1 MTERQDIPIVMP
13 ERKAS
18 GVERG
23 AEALDKIIAEGGRK
37 KPRKKHLQAVP
48 AGGGGAFNAD
58 GRRVI
63 RHDPGKLPEV
73 LDQLGAAL
81 AEYAGNLYVYAGRL
95 VRVYSVPEAQSG
107 SVHRPRGAL
116 ILHPIDAAHLVE
128 LAGRAALHERF
139 DARADRYKPC
149 DCPKRVAEAYLA
161 RGHWPEIPT
170 LTGFTEAP
178 TITLDG
184 KLLDQ
189 PGFNDGLFLAFD
201 KIAGYAPPPAKPS
214 MTDAEQAVTILLDLI
229 REFPLIDY
237 EDRAAVLAGII
248 TGLVR
253 RSLPAAPM
261 MAITAPTPGTGKT
274 LLGETFS
281 IIGSGR
287 RASVLSL
294 GQDDSEMEKRLTG
307 MYLAGDLFIFI
318 DNIVVAIGKSDV
330 LNQSVSQPFLR
341 VRPLGGSGMVS
352 VPTHALLVATGNNLA
367 IVGDLKRRV
376 VMVRMDAGTERPE
389 QRTFQRDHLADVFAR
404 RGELIRAALTIPLAY
419 LAAGAPAIEG
429 LHPLGGFEAWDR
441 LVRRPLAWLGLP
453 DPLKASESL
462 REQDPDLEA
471 MRLLFASWREAF
483 GDKAVTVAEV
493 VAAGMATAL
502 MSSDRTH
509 PELYDGLQLVCS
521 EKPNTR
527 RLGYWLRA
535 HRDRIV
541 DGMQLRQADR
551 DEHAKVVR
559 WRVAVCG

>member
-1 MTERQDIPIVMP
+1 M
-13 ERKAS
+13 AGS

-23 AEALDKIIAEGGRK
+23 AEALDKLITEGGRK
-37 KPRKKHLQAVP
+37 KPRKKHLRAVP
-48 AGGGGAFNAD
+48 TGGGTYNAE

-63 RHDPGKLPEV
+63 QHDPGKLPDV

-95 VRVYSVPEAQSG
+95 VRVYSVPEAQNG

-116 ILHPIDAAHLVE
+116 ILHPVDAAHLVE
-128 LAGRAALHERF
+128 LAGRAAIHERF
-139 DARADRYKPC
+139 DARADKYKPC

-184 KLLDQ
+184 RLIDCS
-189 PGFNDGLFLAFD
+189 GYDAESGLFLAFD
-201 KIAGYAPPPAKPS
+201 KIAGYAPPPATPS
-214 MTDAEQAVTILLDLI
+214 MEDAEQSMSILLDLI

-253 RSLPAAPM
+253 RILPAAPM
-261 MAITAPTPGTGKT
+261 MAITAPTPGTGKS
-274 LLGETFS
+274 LLAETFS
-281 IIGSGR
+281 VIAIAR
-287 RASVLSL
+287 RASVMSL
-294 GQDDSEMEKRLTG
+294 GHDDAESEKRLGG
-307 MYLAGDLFIFI
+307 MFIAGDSQVHL
-318 DNIVVAIGKSDV
+318 DNVTVPIGKSAL
-330 LNQSVSQPFLR
+330 LNQAVSQPTLR
-341 VRPLGGSGMVS
+341 LRPLGSSGMVS
-352 VPTHALLVATGNNLA
+352 VPTHSLLVATGNNLA

-376 VMVRMDAGTERPE
+376 ALIRMDAGTERPE
-389 QRTFQRDHLADVFAR
+389 QRTFARDHLADVFAR

-441 LVRRPLAWLGLP
+441 MVRRPLVWLGLP
-453 DPLKASESL
+453 DPLKASEGL

-471 MRLLFASWREAF
+471 MRLLFSAWRQAF
-483 GDKAVTVAEV
+483 SDKPVTAAEV
-493 VAAGMATAL
+493 VAAGMATQL

-509 PELYDGLQLVCS
+509 PDLYEGLQLVCA

-541 DGMQLRQADR
+541 DGLQMKPARPDG
-551 DEHAKVVR
+551 HAKVAR
-559 WRVAVCG
+559 WQVMNCG

>member
-1 MTERQDIPIVMP
+1 MAD
-13 ERKAS
+13 S

-23 AEALDKIIAEGGRK
+23 AEALDKIIAEGGKK
-37 KPRKKHLQAVP
+37 KPRKKHLRSVP
-48 AGGGGAFNAD
+48 TGGGGAFNAD

-63 RHDPGKLPEV
+63 QHDPGKLPEV

-81 AEYAGNLYVYAGRL
+81 AEHAGNLYIYAGRL
-95 VRVYSVPEAQSG
+95 VRVYSVPEAQNG

-116 ILHPIDAAHLVE
+116 VLHPVDAAHLVE

-184 KLLDQ
+184 RLLDQ

-201 KIAGYAPPPAKPS
+201 KIAGYTPPPAMPS
-214 MTDAEQAVTILLDLI
+214 MEDAEQAMTMLLDLI

-237 EDRAAVLAGII
+237 EDRAAVMAGII

-253 RSLPAAPM
+253 RALPAAPM

-274 LLGETFS
+274 LLAETFS
-281 IIGSGR
+281 ILASNR

-294 GQDDSEMEKRLTG
+294 GHDDAEAEKRLSG
-307 MYLAGDLFIFI
+307 VLLAGDACILL
-318 DNIVVAIGKSDV
+318 DNIERPLKGDLLCQV
-330 LNQSVSQPFLR
+330 LSQPSVRL
-341 VRPLGGSGMVS
+341 RPLGASGMVS
-352 VPTHALLVATGNNLA
+352 IPTHALMVATGNNLA

-376 VMVRMDAGTERPE
+376 ALIRMDAGTERPE
-389 QRTFQRDHLADVFAR
+389 QRSFKRDHLADVFAR
-404 RGELIRAALTIPLAY
+404 RGELIRAALIIPLAY
-419 LAAGAPAIEG
+419 LVAGAPAIEG
-429 LHPLGGFEAWDR
+429 LHPLGGFAEWDR
-441 LVRRPLAWLGLP
+441 MVRRPLAWLGLP
-453 DPLKASESL
+453 DPLKAAEGL

-471 MRLLFASWREAF
+471 TRQLFAAWREAF
-483 GDKAVTVAEV
+483 ADKALTVAEV
-493 VAAGMATAL
+493 VTAGMATAL

-541 DGMQLRQADR
+541 DGMQLRQAGR
-551 DEHAKVVR
+551 DGHAKVVR
-559 WRVAVCG
+559 WRVVTCG

>member
-1 MTERQDIPIVMP
+1 MAE
-13 ERKAS
+13 S

-23 AEALDKIIAEGGRK
+23 AEALDKLIAEGGKK
-37 KPRKKHLQAVP
+37 KPRKKHLRAVP
-48 AGGGGAFNAD
+48 TGGGSFNAD

-63 RHDPGKLPEV
+63 QHDPGKLPAV

-81 AEYAGNLYVYAGRL
+81 AEHGGNLYVYAGRL
-95 VRVYSVPEAQSG
+95 VRVYAVPEAQNG
-107 SVHRPRGAL
+107 SVHRPRGTL
-116 ILHPIDAAHLVE
+116 ILHPLEAAHLVE
-128 LAGRAALHERF
+128 YAGIVALHERY
-139 DARADRYKPC
+139 DARADKYKPC

-170 LTGFTEAP
+170 LAGFTEAP

-201 KIAGYAPPPAKPS
+201 KIAGYTPPPAMPSPS
-214 MTDAEQAVTILLDLI
+214 MEDAEQATTILLDLI
-229 REFPLIDY
+229 REFPLVDY

-253 RSLPAAPM
+253 RNLPAAPM

-274 LLGETFS
+274 LLAETFS

-294 GQDDSEMEKRLTG
+294 GHDDGEMEKRLTG

-318 DNIVVAIGKSDV
+318 DNVVVAIGKSPV
-330 LNQSVSQPFLR
+330 INQAVSQPELR

-376 VMVRMDAGTERPE
+376 VMIRMDAGTERPE
-389 QRTFQRDHLADVFAR
+389 QRSFKRDHLADVFAR

-429 LHPLGGFEAWDR
+429 LHPLGGFAEWDR
-441 LVRRPLAWLGLP
+441 LVRRPLVWLGLP
-453 DPLKASESL
+453 DPLKASEGL

-471 MRLLFASWREAF
+471 MRLLFAAWREAF

-509 PELYDGLQLVCS
+509 PDLYEGLQLVCA
-521 EKPNTR
+521 EKPHAR

-541 DGMQLRQADR
+541 DGMQLKPARPDG
-551 DEHAKVVR
+551 HAKVAR
-559 WRVAVCG
+559 WQVVNCG

>member
-1 MTERQDIPIVMP
+1 MAD
-13 ERKAS
+13 S

-37 KPRKKHLQAVP
+37 KPRKKHLRAVP
-48 AGGGGAFNAD
+48 AGGGGAFKAD

-63 RHDPGKLPEV
+63 QHDPGKLPDV

-95 VRVYSVPEAQSG
+95 VRVYSLPEAQNG

-116 ILHPIDAAHLVE
+116 ILHPVDAAHLVE

-170 LTGFTEAP
+170 LSGFTEAP
-178 TITLDG
+178 TITLGGRLIDC
-184 KLLDQ
+184 
-189 PGFNDGLFLAFD
+189 PGYDAESGLFLAFD
-201 KIAGYAPPPAKPS
+201 KIAGYAPPPAMPS
-214 MTDAEQAVTILLDLI
+214 MEDAEQSMTILLDLI

-274 LLGETFS
+274 LLAETFS
-281 IIGSGR
+281 IVASNR

-294 GQDDSEMEKRLTG
+294 GHDDAEAEKRLSG
-307 MYLAGDLFIFI
+307 VLLAGDACILL
-318 DNIVVAIGKSDV
+318 DNIERPLKGDLLCQV
-330 LNQSVSQPFLR
+330 LSQPSVRL
-341 VRPLGGSGMVS
+341 RPLGASGMIS
-352 VPTHALLVATGNNLA
+352 IPTQALMAATGNNL
-367 IVGDLKRRV
+367 VLLGDLKRRV
-376 VMVRMDAGTERPE
+376 GLIRMDAGTERPE
-389 QRTFQRDHLADVFAR
+389 QRTFARDHLADVFAR

-419 LAAGAPAIEG
+419 LAAGAPTIEG
-429 LHPLGGFEAWDR
+429 LHPLGGFAEWDR
-441 LVRRPLAWLGLP
+441 MVRRPLVWLGLP
-453 DPLKASESL
+453 DPLKASEGL

-471 MRLLFASWREAF
+471 MRLLFAAWRQAF
-483 GDKAVTVAEV
+483 VDKPVTAAEV
-493 VAAGMATAL
+493 VAAGMATQL

-509 PELYDGLQLVCS
+509 PELYEGLQLVCS

-541 DGMQLRQADR
+541 DGLQLKPARPDG
-551 DEHAKVVR
+551 HAKVSR
-559 WRVAVCG
+559 WQVMNCG

>member
-1 MTERQDIPIVMP
+1 MAD
-13 ERKAS
+13 S

-23 AEALDKIIAEGGRK
+23 AEALDKIITEGGRK
-37 KPRKKHLQAVP
+37 KPRKKHLRAVP
-48 AGGGGAFNAD
+48 TGGGTYNAE

-63 RHDPGKLPEV
+63 QHDPGKLPEV

-81 AEYAGNLYVYAGRL
+81 AEYAGNMYVYAGRL

-116 ILHPIDAAHLVE
+116 ILHPVDAAHLVE

-201 KIAGYAPPPAKPS
+201 QIAGYARPTAS
-214 MTDAEQAVTILLDLI
+214 MEDAEQAMTILLDLI
-229 REFPLIDY
+229 REFPLIGY

-248 TGLVR
+248 TGLIR
-253 RSLPAAPM
+253 RCLPAAPM

-274 LLGETFS
+274 LLAETFS
-281 IIGSGR
+281 IIASNR

-294 GQDDSEMEKRLTG
+294 GHDDAEAEKRLSG
-307 MYLAGDLFIFI
+307 VLLAGDACILL
-318 DNIVVAIGKSDV
+318 DNIERPLKGDLLCQV
-330 LNQSVSQPFLR
+330 LSQPSVRL
-341 VRPLGGSGMVS
+341 RPLGASGMVS
-352 VPTHALLVATGNNLA
+352 IPTHALMVATGNNLA

-376 VMVRMDAGTERPE
+376 ALIRMDAGTERPE
-389 QRTFQRDHLADVFAR
+389 QRTFKRDHLADVFAR
-404 RGELIRAALTIPLAY
+404 RGELIRAALTIPMAY
-419 LAAGAPAIEG
+419 LAAGVPAIEG
-429 LHPLGGFEAWDR
+429 LHPLGGFAEWDR
-441 LVRRPLAWLGLP
+441 MVRRPLVWLGLP
-453 DPLKASESL
+453 DPLKASEGL

-471 MRLLFASWREAF
+471 MRLLFSSWRQAF
-483 GDKAVTVAEV
+483 SDKAVTAAEV
-493 VAAGMATAL
+493 VAAGMANQL
-502 MSSDRTH
+502 MSSERTH
-509 PELYDGLQLVCS
+509 PDLYEGLQLVCS

-541 DGMQLRQADR
+541 DGLQLKPARPDG
-551 DEHAKVVR
+551 HAKVAR
-559 WRVAVCG
+559 WQVVNCG

>member
-1 MTERQDIPIVMP
+1 MSEIPVVMP
-13 ERKAS
+13 QPKNS
-18 GVERG
+18 GIERG
-23 AEALDKIIAEGGRK
+23 AEALDKLVAEGGKK
-37 KPRKKHLQAVP
+37 KPRKKHLRAVP
-48 AGGGGAFNAD
+48 TGGGTFNAE

-63 RHDPGKLPEV
+63 QHDPGKLPEV
-73 LDQLGAAL
+73 LDHLGAAL

-95 VRVYSVPEAQSG
+95 VRVYSVPEAQRG

-116 ILHPIDAAHLVE
+116 ILHPVDAAHLVE
-128 LAGRAALHERF
+128 LAGRAAMHERF

-161 RGHWPEIPT
+161 RGHWPEIPM
-170 LTGFTEAP
+170 LSGFTEAP

-201 KIAGYAPPPAKPS
+201 KIAGYVPPPASLS
-214 MTDAEQAVTILLDLI
+214 MEDAEQAMTILLDLI

-253 RSLPAAPM
+253 RILPAAPM

-274 LLGETFS
+274 LLAETFS
-281 IIGSGR
+281 VIASSR

-294 GQDDSEMEKRLTG
+294 GHDDAEAEKRLSG
-307 MYLAGDLFIFI
+307 VLLAGDACILL
-318 DNIVVAIGKSDV
+318 DNIERPLKGDLLCQV
-330 LNQSVSQPFLR
+330 LSQPSVRL
-341 VRPLGGSGMVS
+341 RPLGASGMVS
-352 VPTHALLVATGNNLA
+352 IPTHALMVATGNNLA

-376 VMVRMDAGTERPE
+376 ALIRMDAGTERPE
-389 QRTFQRDHLADVFAR
+389 QRTFKRDHLADVFAR
-404 RGELIRAALTIPLAY
+404 RGELIRAALTIPMAY
-419 LAAGAPAIEG
+419 LAAGVPAIEG
-429 LHPLGGFEAWDR
+429 LHPLGGFAEWDR
-441 LVRRPLAWLGLP
+441 MVRRPLVWLGLP
-453 DPLKASESL
+453 DPLKASEGL

-471 MRLLFASWREAF
+471 MRLLFSSWRQAF
-483 GDKAVTVAEV
+483 GDKAVTAAEV
-493 VAAGMATAL
+493 VAAGMANQL
-502 MSSDRTH
+502 MSSERTH
-509 PELYDGLQLVCS
+509 PDLYEGLQLVCS

-541 DGMQLRQADR
+541 DGLQLKPARPDG
-551 DEHAKVVR
+551 HAKVAR
-559 WRVAVCG
+559 WQVMNCG

>member
-1 MTERQDIPIVMP
+1 MAD
-13 ERKAS
+13 S
-18 GVERG
+18 GIERG
-23 AEALDKIIAEGGRK
+23 AEALDKAIAEGSKK
-37 KPRKKHLQAVP
+37 KPRKKHLRAVP
-48 AGGGGAFNAD
+48 TGGETFDPG

-63 RHDPGKLPEV
+63 RHDPGKLPEI

-81 AEYAGNLYVYAGRL
+81 AEYAGNMYVYAGRL

-116 ILHPIDAAHLVE
+116 ILHPVDAAHLVE
-128 LAGRAALHERF
+128 LAGRAAIHERF

-170 LTGFTEAP
+170 LTGFTEGP
-178 TITLDG
+178 TITLDD

-201 KIAGYAPPPAKPS
+201 KIAGYAPPPTMPS
-214 MTDAEQAVTILLDLI
+214 MEDAEQAMTILLDLI
-229 REFPLIDY
+229 REFPLIGY

-253 RSLPAAPM
+253 RILPAAPM

-274 LLGETFS
+274 LLAETFS
-281 IIGSGR
+281 IIASNR

-294 GQDDSEMEKRLTG
+294 GHDDAEAEKRLSG
-307 MYLAGDLFIFI
+307 VLLAGDACILL
-318 DNIVVAIGKSDV
+318 DNIERPLKGDLLCQV
-330 LNQSVSQPFLR
+330 LSQPSVRL
-341 VRPLGGSGMVS
+341 RPLGGSGMVS
-352 VPTHALLVATGNNLA
+352 LPTHALMVATGNNLA

-376 VMVRMDAGTERPE
+376 ALIRMDAGTERPE
-389 QRTFQRDHLADVFAR
+389 QRTFARDHLADVFAR

-419 LAAGAPAIEG
+419 LAAGAPTIDG
-429 LHPLGGFEAWDR
+429 LYPLGGFAEWDR
-441 LVRRPLAWLGLP
+441 MVRRPLVWLGLP
-453 DPLKASESL
+453 DPLKASEGL

-471 MRLLFASWREAF
+471 MRLLFSAWREAF
-483 GDKAVTVAEV
+483 GDKAVTAAEV
-493 VAAGMATAL
+493 VAAGMATQL

-509 PELYDGLQLVCS
+509 PDLYEGLQLVCA

-541 DGMQLRQADR
+541 DGLQLKPARPDG
-551 DEHAKVVR
+551 HAKVAR
-559 WRVAVCG
+559 WQVVNCG

>member
-1 MTERQDIPIVMP
+1 MAD
-13 ERKAS
+13 S

-23 AEALDKIIAEGGRK
+23 AEALDKIIAGGGKK
-37 KPRKKHLQAVP
+37 KPRKKHLRAVP
-48 AGGGGAFNAD
+48 TGGGTFNAD

-95 VRVYSVPEAQSG
+95 VRIYSIPEAQHG
-107 SVHRPRGAL
+107 SVYRHRGAL
-116 ILHPIDAAHLVE
+116 ILHFVDVAHMVEYASLV
-128 LAGRAALHERF
+128 ALHERY
-139 DARADRYKPC
+139 DARADSYKPC
-149 DCPKRVAEAYLA
+149 DCPRRVAEAYLA

-201 KIAGYAPPPAKPS
+201 KIAGYAPPPATLG
-214 MTDAEQAVTILLDLI
+214 MEDAEQAMTVLLDLT
-229 REFPLIDY
+229 REFPLIGY

-253 RSLPAAPM
+253 RILPAAPM

-274 LLGETFS
+274 LLAETFS

-294 GQDDSEMEKRLTG
+294 GHDDGEMEKRLTG

-318 DNIVVAIGKSDV
+318 DNVVVPIGKSPV
-330 LNQSVSQPFLR
+330 INQAVSQPELR

-376 VMVRMDAGTERPE
+376 VMIRMDAGTERPE
-389 QRTFQRDHLADVFAR
+389 QRSFKRDHLADVFVR

-419 LAAGAPAIEG
+419 LAAGAPAIVG

-441 LVRRPLAWLGLP
+441 MVRRPLVWLGLP
-453 DPLKASESL
+453 DPLEASEGL

-471 MRLLFASWREAF
+471 MRLLFSAWCQAF
-483 GDKAVTVAEV
+483 GDKAVTAAEV
-493 VAAGMATAL
+493 VAAGMATQL

-509 PELYDGLQLVCS
+509 PNLYEGLQLVCA

-541 DGMQLRQADR
+541 NGLQLKPARPDG
-551 DEHAKVVR
+551 HANVAR
-559 WRVAVCG
+559 WQVANCGDASNRE

>member
-1 MTERQDIPIVMP
+1 MP
-13 ERKAS
+13 QKKDV
-18 GVERG
+18 GIERG
-23 AEALDKIIAEGGRK
+23 AAALDKMAAESGRK
-37 KPRKKHLQAVP
+37 KPRKKHLHAVP
-48 AGGGGAFNAD
+48 TGGETFDAG

-63 RHDPGKLPEV
+63 RHDPGRLPEV

-81 AEYAGNLYVYAGRL
+81 AEYAGNLYIYAGRL
-95 VRVYSVPEAQSG
+95 VRVYTVPEAQSG

-116 ILHPIDAAHLVE
+116 ILHPVDAAHLVE

-170 LTGFTEAP
+170 LAGFTEAP
-178 TITLDG
+178 IVTLDG
-184 KLLDQ
+184 RLIDGH
-189 PGFNDGLFLAFD
+189 GFDADSNLFLAFD
-201 KIAGYAPPPAKPS
+201 KIAGYAPPPSAPS
-214 MTDAEQAVTILLDLI
+214 FEDAEQSMSILLDLV
-229 REFPLIDY
+229 REFPLVDY

-248 TGLVR
+248 TDLVR
-253 RSLPAAPM
+253 RILPAAPM

-274 LLGETFS
+274 LLAETFS

-294 GQDDSEMEKRLTG
+294 GHDDSEMEKRLTG

-318 DNIVVAIGKSDV
+318 DNVVVAIGKSDV
-330 LNQSVSQPFLR
+330 LNQAVSQPQLR

-376 VMVRMDAGTERPE
+376 VMIRMDAGTERPE
-389 QRTFQRDHLADVFAR
+389 QRTFNRDHLADVFAR
-404 RGELIRAALTIPLAY
+404 RGELIRAALTITLAY

-429 LHPLGGFEAWDR
+429 LHPLGGFAEWDR
-441 LVRRPLAWLGLP
+441 MVRRPLVWLGLP
-453 DPLKASESL
+453 DPLKASEGL

-471 MRLLFASWREAF
+471 MRLLFSAWREAF
-483 GDKAVTVAEV
+483 GDKPSTVVEV
-493 VAAGMATAL
+493 VAAGMGTQL

-509 PELYDGLQLVCS
+509 PEMYDALQLVCS

-541 DGMQLRQADR
+541 DGLQLKAARPDG
-551 DEHAKVVR
+551 HAKVAR
-559 WRVAVCG
+559 WQVVNCG

>member
-1 MTERQDIPIVMP
+1 MAD
-13 ERKAS
+13 S
-18 GVERG
+18 GIERG
-23 AEALDKIIAEGGRK
+23 AEALDKAIAEGSKK
-37 KPRKKHLQAVP
+37 KPRKKHLRAVP
-48 AGGGGAFNAD
+48 TGGETFDAG

-63 RHDPGKLPEV
+63 RHDPGKLPDV

-81 AEYAGNLYVYAGRL
+81 AEYAGNMYVYAGRL

-116 ILHPIDAAHLVE
+116 ILHPVDAAHLVE
-128 LAGRAALHERF
+128 QAGRAALHERF
-139 DARADRYKPC
+139 DARADRYKSC

-184 KLLDQ
+184 RPIDCS
-189 PGFNDGLFLAFD
+189 GYDAESGLFLAFD
-201 KIAGYAPPPAKPS
+201 KIAGYAPPPAMPS
-214 MTDAEQAVTILLDLI
+214 MEDAEQAMTILLDLI
-229 REFPLIDY
+229 REFPLIGY
-237 EDRAAVLAGII
+237 EDRAALLAGII

-253 RSLPAAPM
+253 RILPAAPM

-274 LLGETFS
+274 LLAETFS
-281 IIGSGR
+281 IIASNR

-294 GQDDSEMEKRLTG
+294 GHDDAEAEKRLSG
-307 MYLAGDLFIFI
+307 VLLAGDACILL
-318 DNIVVAIGKSDV
+318 DNIERPLKGDLLCQV
-330 LNQSVSQPFLR
+330 LSQPSVRL
-341 VRPLGGSGMVS
+341 RPLGGSGMVS
-352 VPTHALLVATGNNLA
+352 LPTHALMVATGNNLA

-376 VMVRMDAGTERPE
+376 ALIRMDAGTERPE
-389 QRTFQRDHLADVFAR
+389 QRTFARDHLADVFAR

-419 LAAGAPAIEG
+419 LAAGAPTIDG
-429 LHPLGGFEAWDR
+429 LYPLGGFAEWDR
-441 LVRRPLAWLGLP
+441 MVRRPLVWLGLP
-453 DPLKASESL
+453 DPLKASEGL

-471 MRLLFASWREAF
+471 MRLLFSAWREAF
-483 GDKAVTVAEV
+483 GDKAVTAAEV
-493 VAAGMATAL
+493 VAAGMATQL

-509 PELYDGLQLVCS
+509 PDLYEGLQLVCA

-541 DGMQLRQADR
+541 DGLQLKPARPDG
-551 DEHAKVVR
+551 HAKVAR
-559 WRVAVCG
+559 WQVVNCG